1 MNLDR
6 FLNHDVLVETSN
18 VTTDFDEE
26 TGEGAAYNK
35 SYRGIFVGQDYNFI
49 YLGLDNEPMFAIN
62 KRHIYAII
70 KDPEQHFAMDETVE
84 DESGIIN

>member
-1 MNLDR
+1 MNLDS

-18 VTTDFDEE
+18 MTTELDEE
-26 TGEGAAYNK
+26 EGIGSSYNK
-35 SYRGIFVGQDYNFI
+35 SYRGTLVGQDYNFI
-49 YLGLDNEPMFAIN
+49 YLGLNGEPMFAIN

-70 KDPEQHFAMDETVE
+70 KDPEQHFGIDETQS